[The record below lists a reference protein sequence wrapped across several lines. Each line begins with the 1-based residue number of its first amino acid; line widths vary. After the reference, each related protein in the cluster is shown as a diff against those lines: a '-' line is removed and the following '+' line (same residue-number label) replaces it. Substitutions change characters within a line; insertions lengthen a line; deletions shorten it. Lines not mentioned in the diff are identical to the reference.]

1 MCKFEY
7 TVISRV
13 FVNASRKDIK
23 DFLDS
28 RGDHGWE
35 LCSHEV
41 EYLRARQNRVEEIT
55 FYFKR
60 KLTPDLK
67 VGEDD
72 VV

>member
-1 MCKFEY
+1 MEQLMKWEY

-28 RGDHGWE
+28 RGENGWE
-35 LCSHEV
+35 MCSHEKKV
-41 EYLRARQNRVEEIT
+41 LDPDQNRAEEVT

-60 KLTPDLK
+60 PAQS
-67 VGEDD
+67 EDKPNTL
-72 VV
+72 

>member
-1 MCKFEY
+1 MKWEY

-28 RGDHGWE
+28 RGDNGWE
-35 LCSHEV
+35 LCSHEKKI
-41 EYLRARQNRVEEIT
+41 LQADQNRAEELT

-60 KLTPDLK
+60 PKDYEE
-67 VGEDD
+67 V
-72 VV
+72 